1 MVQVRPHTIVADEG
15 RINTQTNNRIST
27 VSLFLRAEVPGL
39 GSLSRLL
46 KRIGRFK
53 NISSAVFVTE

>member
-15 RINTQTNNRIST
+15 RINIQTNNRIST

-53 NISSAVFVTE
+53 NTSSAVLVTE

>member
-1 MVQVRPHTIVADEG
+1 MVQVRPHTMVADEG
-15 RINTQTNNRIST
+15 RINPRTNNRIST

-39 GSLSRLL
+39 GLLSRLL